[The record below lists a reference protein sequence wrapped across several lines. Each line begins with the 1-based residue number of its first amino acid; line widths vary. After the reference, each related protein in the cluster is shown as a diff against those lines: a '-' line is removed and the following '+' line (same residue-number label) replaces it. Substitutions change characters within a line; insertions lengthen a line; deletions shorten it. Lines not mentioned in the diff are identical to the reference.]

1 MLNLY
6 FKRAKIFLHTTKE
19 GHALRYNAIVSA
31 SGPVPVPSWVKE
43 TLTYKCGVKDKSIL
57 DLSPVAH
64 KPAQAEIDAEA
75 KAYVVGSTG
84 GADKDAAVMA
94 EADPAEEPDETEE
107 EAGAVEEPVEKRAKR
122 TAAKHG
128 IK

>member
-31 SGPVPVPSWVKE
+31 SGPVPVPNWVKE

-75 KAYVVGSTG
+75 KAAKIKRVELAG
-84 GADKDAAVMA
+84 KL
-94 EADPAEEPDETEE
+94 ET
-107 EAGAVEEPVEKRAKR
+107 V
-122 TAAKHG
+122 
-128 IK
+128 